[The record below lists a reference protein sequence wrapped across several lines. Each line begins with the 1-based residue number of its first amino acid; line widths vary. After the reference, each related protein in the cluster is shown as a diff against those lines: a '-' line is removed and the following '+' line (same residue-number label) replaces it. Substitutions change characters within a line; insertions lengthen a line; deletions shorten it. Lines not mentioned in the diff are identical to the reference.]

1 MARSCPA
8 GFPPGGEADA
18 PPAPD
23 LTPGGALGDWSEGD
37 FIGTLRTGTMPY
49 GKALDDEFMPWKD
62 IGLLT
67 DDQLKA
73 VWLYLSSLEARET
86 TQ

>member
-1 MARSCPA
+1 
-8 GFPPGGEADA
+8 
-18 PPAPD
+18 
-23 LTPGGALGDWSEGD
+23 
-37 FIGTLRTGTMPY
+37 
-49 GKALDDEFMPWKD
+49 MPWED

-73 VWLYLSSLEARET
+73 HWLYLSSLPALET